1 MNVST
6 VFWSNDRVTIQL
18 HQLVL
23 YGLMVGE

>member
-1 MNVST
+1 MNVSALY
-6 VFWSNDRVTIQL
+6 WSDDIVNVKL